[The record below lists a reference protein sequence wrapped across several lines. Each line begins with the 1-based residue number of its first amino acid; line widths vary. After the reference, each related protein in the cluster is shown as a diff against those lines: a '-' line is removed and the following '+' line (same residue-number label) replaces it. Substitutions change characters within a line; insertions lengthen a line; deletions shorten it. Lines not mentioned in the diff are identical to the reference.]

1 MTAELLGA
9 VAVGGAFVSSIILV
23 IVAGLPA
30 RARVETAATP
40 ARRPAPSASFT
51 PAHGRGFTSV
61 ELMVAVGIAAILA
74 AIAAPSLMAMVA
86 SQRVKTATFDLYS
99 AMSYARSEAIK
110 RSAVVTI
117 TPHTGGFAKGYDL
130 SVGGAVIKSQM
141 GDPNVS
147 ISAPT
152 GTPLAFDAFGR
163 LTTPAL
169 YQLELSSGQPGV
181 TPKRCLVISTTGRPS
196 IRVDGNHDGN
206 CING

>member
-9 VAVGGAFVSSIILV
+9 VAVGGVFVSSVVLV
-23 IVAGLPA
+23 VFAALSTAPSSDELKATAEGHAPA
-30 RARVETAATP
+30 RFM
-40 ARRPAPSASFT
+40 PAPE
-51 PAHGRGFTSV
+51 RGFTTV
-61 ELMVAVGIAAILA
+61 ELMVAVGIAAIIA
-74 AIAAPSLMAMVA
+74 AFAAPSLMTMVA
-86 SQRVKTATFDLYS
+86 TQRVKTATFDLYS

-117 TPHTGGFAKGYDL
+117 TPHTGGFGKGYDL
-130 SVGGAVIKSQM
+130 SVGGTVIKSQQ

-152 GTPLAFDAFGR
+152 GTPLAFDAYGR

-181 TPKRCLVISTTGRPS
+181 TPKRCLVVSTTGRPS
-196 IRVDGNHDGN
+196 IRIDGNQDGN

>member
-9 VAVGGAFVSSIILV
+9 VAVGGAFVSSVVLV
-23 IVAGLPA
+23 VVAGLPA
-30 RARVETAATP
+30 RASLKPAAATD
-40 ARRPAPSASFT
+40 RRPSASLT
-51 PAHGRGFTSV
+51 PVHGRGFTTV

-74 AIAAPSLMAMVA
+74 AVAAPSLMAMVA
-86 SQRVKTATFDLYS
+86 NQRVKTATFDLYS

-117 TPHTGGFAKGYDL
+117 TPHTGGFGKGYDL
-130 SVGGAVIKSQM
+130 TVGGTVIKSQM

-147 ISAPT
+147 VSAPA
-152 GTPLAFDAFGR
+152 GTPLAFDSFGR

-169 YQLELSSGQPGV
+169 YQLEVSSGQPGV

-196 IRVDGNHDGN
+196 IRVDGNQDGN